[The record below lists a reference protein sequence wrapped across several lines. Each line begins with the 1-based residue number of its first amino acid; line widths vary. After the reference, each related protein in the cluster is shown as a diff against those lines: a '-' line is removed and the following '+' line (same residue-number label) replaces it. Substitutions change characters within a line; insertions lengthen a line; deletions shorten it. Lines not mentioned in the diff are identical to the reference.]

1 MSDKIMTTQ
10 NPQGMDVK
18 RKDIPVMVHNQLDKL
33 VAEGS
38 LSFPAGYN
46 ASNAIQNAWMIIQD
60 TKDRDNRP
68 ALDVCTVGS
77 VMKTMLDTV
86 IMGLN
91 PAKKQVY
98 YIVYGNKLEAQR
110 SYFGTMAATKRVT
123 GVKDIWAD
131 VVFEGDTFKIGK
143 KRGGWEI
150 LTHESD
156 FMNIDPEKI
165 VAAYCTIEM
174 EDGRTYTEVMNMA
187 QIQKSWSKSRSSK
200 QTVHKEFPDQMAKRT
215 VINRACKMFFNTS
228 DDSDLLIDSFN
239 ATGDVYDNEENI
251 PDVVEKPA
259 DSRLQALNDIAAKAT
274 LPEPKNTVQ
283 EPAEEGMS
291 LESIINEGEK
301 EENEQ
306 LYLDR

>member
-1 MSDKIMTTQ
+1 MSDKVTTTQ
-10 NPQGMDVK
+10 NPQGIDVK

-33 VAEGS
+33 VAEGN

-77 VMKTMLDTV
+77 VMKAMLDTV

-123 GVKDIWAD
+123 GVADIWAD
-131 VVFEGDTFKIGK
+131 VVYEKDTFKIGK
-143 KRGGWEI
+143 KRGGWEV

-174 EDGRTYTEVMNMA
+174 EDGREYTEVMNMA
-187 QIQKSWSKSRSSK
+187 QIQKSWAKSRNPK
-200 QTVHKEFPDQMAKRT
+200 QNVHKEFPDQMAKRT

-228 DDSDLLIDSFN
+228 DDSDLIIDAFN

-251 PDVVEKPA
+251 PDVVERPS
-259 DSRLQALNDIAAKAT
+259 DSRLQALNDIATKAI
-274 LPEPKNTVQ
+274 LPEPKNATQ
-283 EPAEEGMS
+283 EPAEAEIS
-291 LESIINEGEK
+291 LESIVDEGE

-306 LYLDR
+306 LHLD

>member
-1 MSDKIMTTQ
+1 MNDKVTTTQ
-10 NPQGMDVK
+10 NLQGIDVK

-33 VAEGS
+33 VAEGN
-38 LSFPAGYN
+38 LSFPARYN

-77 VMKTMLDTV
+77 VMKAMLDTV

-110 SYFGTMAATKRVT
+110 SYFGTMAATKRVA
-123 GVKDIWAD
+123 GVADIWAD
-131 VVFEGDTFKIGK
+131 VVYENDTFKIGK
-143 KRGGWEI
+143 KRGGWEV
-150 LTHESD
+150 LTHETD

-187 QIQKSWSKSRSSK
+187 QIKTAWNKSKNSK

-228 DDSDLLIDSFN
+228 DDSDLIIDVFN

-251 PDVVEKPA
+251 PDVVERPS
-259 DSRLQALNDIAAKAT
+259 DSRLQALNDIAAKSI
-274 LPEPKNTVQ
+274 LPEPKNAVQ
-283 EPAEEGMS
+283 EPAEAEMS
-291 LESIINEGEK
+291 LESIVDEGE

-306 LYLDR
+306 LHLD

>member
-1 MSDKIMTTQ
+1 MNDKVMTTQ
-10 NPQGMDVK
+10 NPQRMDVK

-33 VAEGS
+33 VAEGN

-60 TKDRDNRP
+60 TKDRDNHP

-77 VMKTMLDTV
+77 VMKAMLDTV

-123 GVKDIWAD
+123 GVKAIWAD
-131 VVFEGDTFKIGK
+131 VVYEGDTFKIGK
-143 KRGGWEI
+143 KRGSWVIQE
-150 LTHESD
+150 HESG
-156 FMNIDPEKI
+156 FENINPEKI

-174 EDGRTYTEVMNMA
+174 EDGREYTEVMNMA
-187 QIQKSWSKSRSSK
+187 QIQKSWAKSRNPK
-200 QTVHKEFPDQMAKRT
+200 QSVHKEFPDQMAKRT

-228 DDSDLLIDSFN
+228 DDSDLLIEAFN
-239 ATGDVYDNEENI
+239 NTGDQYDDSLDV
-251 PDVVEKPA
+251 PDSTSKRPV
-259 DSRLQALNDIAAKAT
+259 DSRAAALNSEFAQKSSLPAAK
-274 LPEPKNTVQ
+274 Q
-283 EPAEEGMS
+283 PAETIEG
-291 LESIINEGEK
+291 
-301 EENEQ
+301 
-306 LYLDR
+306 YLDEEDEA

>member
-1 MSDKIMTTQ
+1 MNDKATTTQ
-10 NPQGMDVK
+10 NPQGIDVK

-33 VAEGS
+33 VAEGN

-77 VMKTMLDTV
+77 VMKAMLDTV

-110 SYFGTMAATKRVT
+110 SYFGTMAATKRVA
-123 GVKDIWAD
+123 GVADIWAD
-131 VVFEGDTFKIGK
+131 VVYEKDTFKIGK
-143 KRGGWEI
+143 KRGGWVI
-150 LTHESD
+150 QGHESS
-156 FMNIDPEKI
+156 FENIDPEKI

-174 EDGRTYTEVMNMA
+174 EDGREYTEVMNMA
-187 QIQKSWSKSRSSK
+187 QIQKSWAKSRNPK
-200 QTVHKEFPDQMAKRT
+200 QNVHKEFPDQMAKRT

-228 DDSDLLIDSFN
+228 DDSDLIIDAFN
-239 ATGDVYDNEENI
+239 DTGDIYDNEENI
-251 PDVVEKPA
+251 PDVAEKPS
-259 DSRLQALNDIAAKAT
+259 DSRLQALNDIVDKAT
-274 LPEPKNTVQ
+274 LPKPKNAVQ
-283 EPAEEGMS
+283 EPAEVGIS
-291 LESIINEGEK
+291 LESIVDEGE

-306 LYLDR
+306 LHLD

>member
-1 MSDKIMTTQ
+1 MSDKVTTTQ
-10 NPQGMDVK
+10 NPQGIDVK

-33 VAEGS
+33 VAEGN

-77 VMKTMLDTV
+77 VMKAMLDTV

-123 GVKDIWAD
+123 GVTDIWAD
-131 VVFEGDTFKIGK
+131 VVYEKDTFKIGK
-143 KRGGWEI
+143 KRGGWEV

-174 EDGRTYTEVMNMA
+174 EDGREYTEVMNMA
-187 QIQKSWSKSRSSK
+187 QIQKSWAKSRNPK
-200 QTVHKEFPDQMAKRT
+200 QNVHKEFPDQMAKRT

-228 DDSDLLIDSFN
+228 DDSDLIIDAFN

-251 PDVVEKPA
+251 PDVVERPS

-274 LPEPKNTVQ
+274 LPEPKNATQ
-283 EPAEEGMS
+283 EPAEAEIS
-291 LESIINEGEK
+291 FESIVDEGE

-306 LYLDR
+306 LHLD

>member
-1 MSDKIMTTQ
+1 MKEAYITQ
-10 NPQGMDVK
+10 
-18 RKDIPVMVHNQLDKL
+18 L
-33 VAEGS
+33 
-38 LSFPAGYN
+38 
-46 ASNAIQNAWMIIQD
+46 
-60 TKDRDNRP
+60 
-68 ALDVCTVGS
+68 
-77 VMKTMLDTV
+77 
-86 IMGLN
+86 
-91 PAKKQVY
+91 
-98 YIVYGNKLEAQR
+98 
-110 SYFGTMAATKRVT
+110 
-123 GVKDIWAD
+123 
-131 VVFEGDTFKIGK
+131 
-143 KRGGWEI
+143 
-150 LTHESD
+150 
-156 FMNIDPEKI
+156 
-165 VAAYCTIEM
+165 
-174 EDGRTYTEVMNMA
+174 TEVEKALEENNGAFSDAIIERLSALVTEMKGMRISAEEYLKVMQLFFRKYEKERNREGQHYCAIRML
-187 QIQKSWSKSRSSK
+187 QLQRYLKSRSSK

>member
-33 VAEGS
+33 VAEGN

-60 TKDRDNRP
+60 TKDRDNRS

-77 VMKTMLDTV
+77 VMKAMLDTV

-143 KRGGWEI
+143 KRGSWVIQE
-150 LTHESD
+150 HESS
-156 FMNIDPEKI
+156 FENIDPEKI

-174 EDGRTYTEVMNMA
+174 ENGQEYTEVMNIA
-187 QIQKSWSKSRSSK
+187 QIQKSWAKSRNPK
-200 QTVHKEFPDQMAKRT
+200 QSVHKEFPDQMAKRT

-228 DDSDLLIDSFN
+228 DDSDLLIEAFN
-239 ATGDVYDNEENI
+239 NTGDQYDDSPDI
-251 PDVVEKPA
+251 PDSTPKRPIDIRA
-259 DSRLQALNDIAAKAT
+259 AALNAEFTQKT
-274 LPEPKNTVQ
+274 SL
-283 EPAEEGMS
+283 PAEKS
-291 LESIINEGEK
+291 LRK
-301 EENEQ
+301 P
-306 LYLDR
+306 

>member
-1 MSDKIMTTQ
+1 MNDKIMTAQ

-33 VAEGS
+33 VAEEN
-38 LSFPAGYN
+38 LSFPARYN

-77 VMKTMLDTV
+77 VMKAMLDTV

-110 SYFGTMAATKRVT
+110 SYFGTMAATKRVA
-123 GVKDIWAD
+123 GVADIWAD
-131 VVFEGDTFKIGK
+131 VVYENDTFKIGK
-143 KRGGWEI
+143 KRGGWEV

-187 QIQKSWSKSRSSK
+187 QIQKSWNKSKNSK

-228 DDSDLLIDSFN
+228 DDSDLIIDAFN

-251 PDVVEKPA
+251 PDVVERPS
-259 DSRLQALNDIAAKAT
+259 DSRLQALNDIAAKSI
-274 LPEPKNTVQ
+274 LPEPKNAVQ
-283 EPAEEGMS
+283 EPAEAEIS
-291 LESIINEGEK
+291 LESIVDEGE

-306 LYLDR
+306 LHLD

>member
-1 MSDKIMTTQ
+1 MNDKVMTTQ

-33 VAEGS
+33 VAEGN

-60 TKDRDNRP
+60 IKDRDNRP
-68 ALDVCTVGS
+68 ALDVCTMGS
-77 VMKTMLDTV
+77 VMKAMLDTV

-143 KRGGWEI
+143 KRGSWVIQE
-150 LTHESD
+150 HESG
-156 FMNIDPEKI
+156 FENIDPEKI

-174 EDGRTYTEVMNMA
+174 EDGREYTEVMNMA
-187 QIQKSWSKSRSSK
+187 QIQKSWAKSRNPK
-200 QTVHKEFPDQMAKRT
+200 QSVHKEFPDQMAKRT

-228 DDSDLLIDSFN
+228 DDSDLLIEAFN
-239 ATGDVYDNEENI
+239 NTGDQYDDSPDI
-251 PDVVEKPA
+251 PDSTPKRPI
-259 DSRLQALNDIAAKAT
+259 DSRAAALNSEFAQKSSLPAAK
-274 LPEPKNTVQ
+274 Q
-283 EPAEEGMS
+283 PAETIED
-291 LESIINEGEK
+291 
-301 EENEQ
+301 
-306 LYLDR
+306 YLDEEDEA

>member
-38 LSFPAGYN
+38 LSFPARYN

-77 VMKTMLDTV
+77 VMKAMLDTV

-187 QIQKSWSKSRSSK
+187 QIKMAWNKSKNSK

-228 DDSDLLIDSFN
+228 DDSDLIIDAFN

>member
-1 MSDKIMTTQ
+1 MNDKVMTTQ
-10 NPQGMDVK
+10 NSQGMDVK

-33 VAEGS
+33 VAEGN

-77 VMKTMLDTV
+77 VMKAMLDTV

-123 GVKDIWAD
+123 GVADIWAD
-131 VVFEGDTFKIGK
+131 VVYEKDTFKIGK
-143 KRGGWEI
+143 KRGGWEV

-187 QIQKSWSKSRSSK
+187 QIQKSWNKSKNSK
-200 QTVHKEFPDQMAKRT
+200 QSVHKEFPDQMAKRT

-228 DDSDLLIDSFN
+228 DDSDLLIEAFN
-239 ATGDVYDNEENI
+239 NTGDQYDDS
-251 PDVVEKPA
+251 PDVPDSTPKRPI
-259 DSRLQALNDIAAKAT
+259 DSRAASLNAEFTQKT
-274 LPEPKNTVQ
+274 SL
-283 EPAEEGMS
+283 PAEKQPAETI
-291 LESIINEGEK
+291 ED
-301 EENEQ
+301 
-306 LYLDR
+306 YLDEEDEA